1 MELCSMLCDS
11 LDGRGVGGVCGGL
24 VAKLCLTPAITRTV
38 ARQSPLSMG
47 CSRQEY
53 WSGFHSL
60 LQGIFMTQ
68 GFNPGLLHCRQ
79 ILNHWT
85 TREIQLSILN
95 IAVCTCQS
103 QTPQVS
109 LPHPAPPEDNYSCQ
123 TYSLLVHSFTHSF
136 IQ

>member
-79 ILNHWT
+79 ILY
-85 TREIQLSILN
+85 QPLSYQGRIPLGKN
-95 IAVCTCQS
+95 GYM
-103 QTPQVS
+103 
-109 LPHPAPPEDNYSCQ
+109 HRYG
-123 TYSLLVHSFTHSF
+123 
-136 IQ
+136 